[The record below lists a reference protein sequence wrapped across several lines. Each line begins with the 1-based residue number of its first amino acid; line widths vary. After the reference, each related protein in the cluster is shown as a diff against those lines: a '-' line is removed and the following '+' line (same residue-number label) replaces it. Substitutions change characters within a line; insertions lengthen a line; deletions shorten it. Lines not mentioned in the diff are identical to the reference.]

1 METRARYILVG
12 AFMLSLVGAAL
23 GFVVWLAKTD
33 FEERPTPYLIYFR
46 GSVTGLSVGSA
57 VRYRGVGVGSVTDI
71 RIDPAN
77 VERIKVTIEVAK
89 ETPVKSD
96 TVATLGLQGVT
107 GLAFI
112 QLEGGLHDS
121 KSLAPAPG
129 ERIAVIPSRPSGIER
144 VLESAPELFQKAVFL
159 ADRLALVLDDNNLRA
174 VSESLENLRTVT
186 TKLADRSDR
195 LEAILVD
202 GGEAVRGLRSLSEN
216 VGALSADLR
225 KRTGPLVDNAHVV
238 MTDLRGTLAQVNQAA
253 ASVDR
258 ISKELS
264 VIAGENRRS
273 INDFSSGGLYELS
286 QFIAESRVL
295 VANLTR
301 LAAQI
306 ERNPARFFFGD
317 TQKGFEAK

>member
-1 METRARYILVG
+1 
-12 AFMLSLVGAAL
+12 
-23 GFVVWLAKTD
+23 
-33 FEERPTPYLIYFR
+33 
-46 GSVTGLSVGSA
+46 
-57 VRYRGVGVGSVTDI
+57 
-71 RIDPAN
+71 
-77 VERIKVTIEVAK
+77 
-89 ETPVKSD
+89 
-96 TVATLGLQGVT
+96 
-107 GLAFI
+107 
-112 QLEGGLHDS
+112 
-121 KSLAPAPG
+121 LAPAPG